1 MKHIK
6 STLTVIVATSLL
18 FGCGED
24 GLTNEQGGTLLGAAI
39 GGAAASNVGDGKG
52 QTAAIIGGTLVG
64 ATVGQKV
71 GKSVDATENQ

>member
-39 GGAAASNVGDGKG
+39 VVQLLKRW
-52 QTAAIIGGTLVG
+52 
-64 ATVGQKV
+64 
-71 GKSVDATENQ
+71 